1 MRISDWSSDVCSSD
15 LRAHDPALREHI
27 TQRCL
32 PARLAIADGDL
43 PVQRAAVGVF
53 ICDQRTQARSIGKWH
68 AIRLTNGDEAVAAE
82 ADEADIAFRLQSH
95 FDVRPSPEHP
105 SEFHTPHRPLRK

>member
-82 ADEADIAFRLQSH
+82 ADDAGIDRKGVGAGKSVS
-95 FDVRPSPEHP
+95 VRVNPGG
-105 SEFHTPHRPLRK
+105 RRIIKKKN